1 MLRELIANS
10 GYAAVATFT
19 ADVDMVQGMVV
30 VKSGTEAV
38 LPTVGAG
45 DLFFVTKER
54 IPTGLLSLKGDL
66 SDYIDDYENIKAG
79 EFVKLEKYHVGDIVA
94 TNQITGT
101 PAAGTYLIAAIDGT
115 LTAQTAN
122 TTSNMVCRGTYD
134 DAGHTLYKVEIV
146 EPKTVTE

>member
-10 GYAAVATFT
+10 GYAANAMFT

-30 VKSGTEAV
+30 VKSGTEAA
-38 LPTVGAG
+38 LPTAGAG

-54 IPTGLLSLKGDL
+54 IPTGVLSLKGEL
-66 SDYIDDYENIKAG
+66 SDYIDEYENISAG
-79 EFVKLEKYHVGDIVA
+79 EFVKLEKYRVGDVIA

-101 PAAGTYLIAAIDGT
+101 PAAGTYLIAGTDGK
-115 LTAQTAN
+115 LKAQVSA
-122 TTSNMVCRGTYD
+122 TTSNMVCRGTYN

-146 EPKTVTE
+146 EPYTAA

>member
-1 MLRELIANS
+1 MLKELIANS
-10 GYAAVATFT
+10 GYAANAMFT

-30 VKSGTEAV
+30 VKSGTEAA
-38 LPTVGAG
+38 LPTAGAG

-54 IPTGLLSLKGDL
+54 IPTGVLSLKGEL
-66 SDYIDDYENIKAG
+66 SDYIDEYENIAAG
-79 EFVKLEKYHVGDIVA
+79 EFVKLEKYRVGDIVA

-101 PAAGTYLIAAIDGT
+101 PAAGTYLIAGTDGK
-115 LTAQTAN
+115 LKAQVSG

-146 EPKTVTE
+146 EPYTAA

>member
-10 GYAAVATFT
+10 GYAANAMFT
-19 ADVDMVQGMVV
+19 ADVAMVQGMVV
-30 VKSGTEAV
+30 VKSGTEAA
-38 LPTVGAG
+38 LPTAGAG

-54 IPTGLLSLKGDL
+54 IPTGVLSLKGEL
-66 SDYIDDYENIKAG
+66 SDYIDEYENIAAG
-79 EFVKLEKYHVGDIVA
+79 EFVKLEKYRVGDVVA

-115 LTAQTAN
+115 LKAQVSA

-146 EPKTVTE
+146 EPYTAA